1 MIPRGCTRG
10 PVKYRRC
17 TRTTLDRPWPAR
29 ARRAYLSGPLE
40 GDREASEHGGRGRPA
55 NHHTGHR
62 RPGHR
67 RVGQARRRRAVRQR
81 RRPGP
86 GGVSQRRAVPGAGGG
101 GRRQQPRPPGDH
113 GGDRAAAQHR
123 AARQAGRL
131 PGPAQRR
138 AAAGVRQRRRQ
149 GVGGLAGPGAAGPAV
164 AVGAGLLRPRRR
176 RRRRRLPARL
186 LRLHR
191 PVRRADRGRQLG
203 QRPRREGLRPRLPGG
218 RLRPS
223 GAAAD
228 RVRPRPARPAGRR
241 ARLTGEPAMRI
252 GVLGGGPAGLYF
264 ALLAKRADPSHE
276 VTVVERNAP
285 DATFGWGV
293 VFSEETLGALRDADH
308 PSFVEI
314 SDAFARW
321 SAIDVVYGGRTVRS
335 RGHVFSAIARK
346 RLLEILQ
353 RRCRDVGV
361 ELAFHTDVPG
371 LDAFAGS
378 DLVVAADG
386 VNSTARRLL
395 AEQLRPT
402 LDVHRS
408 RYVWFGTDL
417 VLDAFTFV
425 FRATEHGMFQVHAY
439 PFDAHTS
446 TFIVECT
453 EATWRRAGLE
463 DAGEEESIAFC
474 QELFAP
480 ELAGHELL
488 SNRSLWT
495 SFVTVRCTS
504 WHHGDVVLL
513 GDAAHTAH
521 FTIGS
526 GTKLAMEDAVALSGA
541 LQRHS
546 GERLAAMTDY
556 ELERQPLVERFQEA
570 ARASATWFEDV
581 RRYDGFDPVQ
591 FAFNL
596 LTRSGR
602 IGHLELTKRDARF
615 VATVD
620 RFLAGTPAAL
630 IPRPPLLTPLRQR
643 EVTISNRVAVA
654 VVGEDDAD
662 QGELAEAAERRH
674 LDAAAAGPG
683 VVVSELVAVAPDGR
697 VSPGT
702 PGLWEESHAAP
713 WARVAAAARRRGSR
727 LAVRV
732 GHAGRRGATRPRRH
746 GVDRPLA
753 GGGWP
758 LLAASA
764 IPYGRGSATPRAMR
778 RADMERV

>member
-1 MIPRGCTRG
+1 
-10 PVKYRRC
+10 
-17 TRTTLDRPWPAR
+17 
-29 ARRAYLSGPLE
+29 
-40 GDREASEHGGRGRPA
+40 
-55 NHHTGHR
+55 
-62 RPGHR
+62 
-67 RVGQARRRRAVRQR
+67 
-81 RRPGP
+81 
-86 GGVSQRRAVPGAGGG
+86 
-101 GRRQQPRPPGDH
+101 
-113 GGDRAAAQHR
+113 
-123 AARQAGRL
+123 
-131 PGPAQRR
+131 
-138 AAAGVRQRRRQ
+138 
-149 GVGGLAGPGAAGPAV
+149 
-164 AVGAGLLRPRRR
+164 
-176 RRRRRLPARL
+176 
-186 LRLHR
+186 
-191 PVRRADRGRQLG
+191 
-203 QRPRREGLRPRLPGG
+203 
-218 RLRPS
+218 
-223 GAAAD
+223 
-228 RVRPRPARPAGRR
+228 
-241 ARLTGEPAMRI
+241 MRI

-378 DLVVAADG
+378 DLLVAADG

-402 LDVHRS
+402 LDVHRT

-480 ELAGHELL
+480 ELAGHKLL

-495 SFVTVRCTS
+495 SFVTVRCAS
-504 WHHGDVVLL
+504 WHHGEVVLL

-526 GTKLAMEDAVALSGA
+526 GTKLAMEDAVALANA
-541 LQRHS
+541 LQRHP
-546 GERLAAMTDY
+546 GEPLAAMTDY
-556 ELERQPLVERFQEA
+556 ELERQPVVERFQEA

-630 IPRPPLLTPLRQR
+630 VPRPPLLTPLRQR
-643 EVTISNRVAVA
+643 EVTIPNRVAVA

-662 QGELAEAAERRH
+662 DQGGLAEAAERRH

-697 VSPGT
+697 VTPGT

-713 WARVAAAARRRGSR
+713 WARVAAAARRRGTR
-727 LAVRV
+727 LAVRL
-732 GHAGRRGATRPRRH
+732 GHAGRRGATRPRRQ

-764 IPYGRGSATPRAMR
+764 IPYGRGSATPRAMQ
-778 RADMERV
+778 RADLARITGDFARAARLAAATDADVLLLDLAHGYLLGGYLSPLANRRDDEHGGPLEGRLRFPLEVVDAVRAAWPPERPLWAALAASDWAPGGIEPDEAVQAAVALAGHGCELLQVTAGQATAAGRPDYGRFFLVGWSDLVRNEAGVATMVGGNLTTADEVDTILAAGRADLCLLDPRYYL